1 LYNKKNKKETFGH
14 THAHVPEM
22 ELFGMQSER
31 TVITMETQVLIIG
44 GGTTGTGIARDLTL
58 RGISC
63 ILIDKKDINAG
74 ASGANHGLLHSGAR
88 YILKDSETA
97 VECREE
103 SLLLKRLAPQ
113 CMEDTGGLF
122 VALPEDDDAYIARFP
137 ELCRKYG
144 IFCQPVDVA
153 RALQMEPCL
162 AKDVN
167 AVFAVQDAVVDPF
180 RLSLDNAA
188 DAQKNGAR
196 ILRNTR
202 VEKFISHRGRI
213 EAARVRDS
221 RNGNTF
227 YIEALQFV
235 NATGAWA
242 DKVAA
247 MAGAHISMLYSKGSL
262 LITQSRINTRVI
274 NRLRPASDGDILVP
288 GGTVSI
294 IGTTSLEIDNL
305 DDIRP
310 TMDEVDTIIKQ
321 GSVMVP
327 ELATT
332 RYIRAYA
339 GVRPLVKNGSE
350 KGRKISR
357 NYTLKNHETEGLQNF
372 VTITGGKLTTYRLM
386 AEKTA
391 DIVAGRLKNTTPC
404 ETAQLPLPA
413 SRKGEWTEPGRSSRA
428 WAAHPRPKDTLIC
441 ECEMVSESMV
451 DHIADTLQAEGSTPT
466 LEEVGRR
473 SRIGK
478 GPCQGT
484 FCSFRL
490 AAYLY
495 RTGNLD
501 KNQGFFQVKEFVNER
516 WKGFM
521 PLVRDRELARLE
533 MQEAFLCGLFNMEVD
548 P

>member
-1 LYNKKNKKETFGH
+1 
-14 THAHVPEM
+14 
-22 ELFGMQSER
+22 
-31 TVITMETQVLIIG
+31 METQVLIIG
-44 GGTTGTGIARDLTL
+44 GGTTGTGIARDLSL

-63 ILIDKKDINAG
+63 ILMDKKDFNAG

-97 VECREE
+97 VECRQE

-122 VALPEDDDAYIARFP
+122 VALPEDDDAYVARFP
-137 ELCRKYG
+137 ELCRTCG
-144 IFCQPVDVA
+144 IVCQPVDAAQV
-153 RALQMEPCL
+153 LQMEPCL
-162 AKDVN
+162 APDVK
-167 AVFAVQDAVVDPF
+167 AAFAVQDAVVDPF

-188 DAQKNGAR
+188 DAQTNGAR

-202 VEKFISHRGRI
+202 VEGFISHKGRVQ
-213 EAARVRDS
+213 AARVRDTIT
-221 RNGNTF
+221 NETF
-227 YIEALQFV
+227 QIEALQFV

-247 MAGAHISMLYSKGSL
+247 MAGAHISMMYSKGSL

-274 NRLRPASDGDILVP
+274 NRLRPAADADILVP

-310 TMDEVDTIIKQ
+310 TMDEVDTIIQQ
-321 GSVMVP
+321 GAVMVP

-350 KGRKISR
+350 KGRTISR
-357 NYTLKNHETEGLQNF
+357 NYTLKNHEAEGLHNF

-391 DIVAGRLKNTTPC
+391 DIVAQRLKNSSPC
-404 ETAQLPLPA
+404 ETAHLPLPA
-413 SRKGEWTEPGRSSRA
+413 SQKGEWTEPGRSPKA
-428 WAAHPRPKDTLIC
+428 WAARPKDTLIC

-451 DHIADTLQAEGSTPT
+451 DRIVDTLLAEGRAPT

-495 RTGNLD
+495 RTGHLE
-501 KNQGFFQVKEFVNER
+501 KKQGVSQVKDFVNER

-521 PLVRDRELARLE
+521 PLVRDRELMRLE
-533 MQEAFLCGLFNMEVD
+533 MQEAFLCGLFHMEVE

>member
-1 LYNKKNKKETFGH
+1 MWTAGGYKDI
-14 THAHVPEM
+14 
-22 ELFGMQSER
+22 
-31 TVITMETQVLIIG
+31 TVETQVLIIG
-44 GGTTGTGIARDLTL
+44 GGTTGTGIARDLSL

-97 VECREE
+97 VECRQE

-122 VALPEDDDAYIARFP
+122 VALPEDDNAYIARFP

-144 IFCQPVDVA
+144 IFCKPVDA
-153 RALQMEPCL
+153 AQALHMEPCL
-162 AKDVN
+162 APDVK

-188 DAQKNGAR
+188 NAQKNGTR
-196 ILRNTR
+196 ILRNIQ
-202 VEKFISHRGRI
+202 VEGFISHKGI
-213 EAARVRDS
+213 IQAARVRDT
-221 RNGNTF
+221 RTGDTF
-227 YIEALQFV
+227 HIGALQVV

-247 MAGAHISMLYSKGSL
+247 MAGAHISMLYSKGTL

-274 NRLRPASDGDILVP
+274 NRLRPASDADILVP

-294 IGTTSLEIDNL
+294 IGTTSMEIDNL

-310 TMDEVDTIIKQ
+310 TMDEVDTIIRQ
-321 GSVMVP
+321 GAVMVP
-327 ELATT
+327 ALATT

-339 GVRPLVKNGSE
+339 GVRPLVKNGRE
-350 KGRKISR
+350 KGRTISR
-357 NYTLKNHETEGLQNF
+357 NYTLKNHEADGLQNF

-391 DIVAGRLKNTTPC
+391 DIVAGRLKNTKPC
-404 ETAQLPLPA
+404 ETAQLPLPP
-413 SRKGEWTEPGRSSRA
+413 SRKGEWTEPGRSPRT
-428 WAAHPRPKDTLIC
+428 WAARPKDTLIC

-451 DHIADTLQAEGSTPT
+451 DRIVETLLAEGNSPT

-495 RTGNLD
+495 HTGNLD
-501 KNQGFFQVKEFVNER
+501 KKQGFFQIKAFVNER
-516 WKGFM
+516 WKGLM
-521 PLVRDRELARLE
+521 PLVRDKELARLE

>member
-1 LYNKKNKKETFGH
+1 
-14 THAHVPEM
+14 
-22 ELFGMQSER
+22 
-31 TVITMETQVLIIG
+31 METQVLIIG
-44 GGTTGTGIARDLTL
+44 GGTTGTGIARDLAL

-63 ILIDKKDINAG
+63 ILMDKKDINAG

-97 VECREE
+97 VECRQE
-103 SLLLKRLAPQ
+103 SLLLKRLAPR

-122 VALPEDDDAYIARFP
+122 VALPEDDDAYIDRFP
-137 ELCRKYG
+137 ELCCQFG
-144 IFCQPVDVA
+144 IVCKPVEVA
-153 RALQMEPCL
+153 QAQQMEPCL
-162 AKDVN
+162 APDVT
-167 AVFAVQDAVVDPF
+167 AVFAVRDAVVDPF

-188 DAQKNGAR
+188 DAQKNGTR

-202 VEKFISHRGRI
+202 VKGFISHKGRI
-213 EAARVRDS
+213 QAARVMDVRTGD
-221 RNGNTF
+221 TF
-227 YIEALQFV
+227 QIEALQFV

-247 MAGAHISMLYSKGSL
+247 MAGAHISMMYSKGSL

-274 NRLRPASDGDILVP
+274 NRLRPASDADILVP

-294 IGTTSLEIDNL
+294 IGTTSLEIDSL

-310 TMDEVDTIIKQ
+310 TMDEVDTIIQQ

-350 KGRKISR
+350 KGRTISR
-357 NYTLKNHETEGLQNF
+357 NYTLKNHEAEGLKNF

-391 DIVAGRLKNTTPC
+391 DIVARRLKNDQPC
-404 ETAQLPLPA
+404 RTADLPLP
-413 SRKGEWTEPGRSSRA
+413 SSSKGAWTEPGKTLRSRA
-428 WAAHPRPKDTLIC
+428 ARSQSARPSSGDSLIC

-451 DHIADTLQAEGSTPT
+451 DRIVDSLKAEGRSPV
-466 LEEVGRR
+466 LEEVGHR

-495 RTGNLD
+495 RTGDLSGD
-501 KNQGFFQVKEFVNER
+501 QGLPQIREFVNER
-516 WKGFM
+516 WKGLM
-521 PLVRDRELARLE
+521 PLVRDRELIRMEL
-533 MQEAFLCGLFNMEVD
+533 QESFLCGLFNMDAGE
-548 P
+548 

>member
-1 LYNKKNKKETFGH
+1 
-14 THAHVPEM
+14 
-22 ELFGMQSER
+22 
-31 TVITMETQVLIIG
+31 METQALIIG
-44 GGTTGTGIARDLTL
+44 GGTTGTGIARDLAL

-97 VECREE
+97 VECRQE
-103 SLLLKRLAPQ
+103 SLLLKRLAPH

-122 VALPEDDDAYIARFP
+122 VALPEDDDTYIARFP
-137 ELCRKYG
+137 ELCRTCG
-144 IFCQPVDVA
+144 IDCQPVDA
-153 RALQMEPCL
+153 AQALHMEPCL
-162 AKDVN
+162 APDVK
-167 AVFAVQDAVVDPF
+167 AVFAVRDAVVDPF
-180 RLSLDNAA
+180 SLSLDNAA
-188 DAQKNGAR
+188 DAQANGTR
-196 ILRNTR
+196 ILRNAR
-202 VEKFISHRGRI
+202 VEGFISHKGRI
-213 EAARVRDS
+213 QAARIRDT
-221 RNGNTF
+221 RTGDTF
-227 YIEALQFV
+227 QIEACQYI

-274 NRLRPASDGDILVP
+274 NRLRPAADADILVP

-310 TMDEVDTIIKQ
+310 TMDEVDTIIQQ
-321 GSVMVP
+321 GAVMVP
-327 ELATT
+327 ALATT

-339 GVRPLVKNGSE
+339 GVRPLVKNGGDA
-350 KGRKISR
+350 GRAVSR
-357 NYTLKNHETEGLQNF
+357 NYTLKDHESEGLENF

-391 DIVAGRLKNTTPC
+391 DIVARRLNNRHPC
-404 ETAQLPLPA
+404 RTADLPLP
-413 SRKGEWTEPGRSSRA
+413 SSSKGAWTEPGKAPRSRA
-428 WAAHPRPKDTLIC
+428 ARAQSPGPSSGNTLIC

-451 DHIADTLQAEGSTPT
+451 DRIVDSLKAEGRPPALT
-466 LEEVGRR
+466 EVGQR

-495 RTGNLD
+495 RTGDLSGD
-501 KNQGFFQVKEFVNER
+501 QGLSQIREFVNER
-516 WKGFM
+516 WKGLM
-521 PLVRDRELARLE
+521 PLVRDRELVRMEL
-533 MQEAFLCGLFNMEVD
+533 QESFLCGLFNMD
-548 P
+548 ADGWTPNP

>member
-1 LYNKKNKKETFGH
+1 L
-14 THAHVPEM
+14 
-22 ELFGMQSER
+22 
-31 TVITMETQVLIIG
+31 ETQALIIG
-44 GGTTGTGIARDLTL
+44 GGTTGTGIARDLSL
-58 RGISC
+58 RGINC
-63 ILIDKKDINAG
+63 ILIDQKDINAG

-97 VECREE
+97 VECRQE

-122 VALPEDDDAYIARFP
+122 VAVPDDDDDYIARFP
-137 ELCRKYG
+137 ELCQKCG

-153 RALQMEPCL
+153 QAQQMEPCL
-162 AKDVN
+162 APDVK
-167 AVFAVQDAVVDPF
+167 AVFAVRDAVVDPF

-188 DAQKNGAR
+188 DAQKNGAC
-196 ILRNTR
+196 ILRNTYL
-202 VEKFISHRGRI
+202 EGFISHKGHI
-213 EAARVRDS
+213 QAARVRNIRTGD
-221 RNGNTF
+221 TF
-227 YIEALQFV
+227 QIKACQYI

-247 MAGAHISMLYSKGSL
+247 MAGAHIPMLYSKGSL
-262 LITQSRINTRVI
+262 LITQSRISHKVI
-274 NRLRPASDGDILVP
+274 NRLRPASDADILAP
-288 GGTVSI
+288 AGTVSI

-310 TMDEVDTIIKQ
+310 TMEEVDTIIQQ
-321 GSVMVP
+321 GAVMVP

-339 GVRPLVKNGSE
+339 GVRPLVKNSKE
-350 KGRKISR
+350 KGRTISR
-357 NYTLKNHETEGLQNF
+357 NYTLKDHESEGLKNF

-391 DIVAGRLKNTTPC
+391 DIVARRLKNSQPC
-404 ETAQLPLPA
+404 RTADLPLRP
-413 SRKGEWTEPGRSSRA
+413 SSKGAWTEPGKAPRSRA
-428 WAAHPRPKDTLIC
+428 ARDQSPGPSSGNTLIC

-451 DHIADTLQAEGSTPT
+451 DRIVDSLKAEGRPPALT
-466 LEEVGRR
+466 EVGQR

-495 RTGNLD
+495 RTGDLSGD
-501 KNQGFFQVKEFVNER
+501 QGLSQIREFVNER
-516 WKGFM
+516 WKGLM
-521 PLVRDRELARLE
+521 PLVRDRELVRMEL
-533 MQEAFLCGLFNMEVD
+533 QESFLCGLFNMD
-548 P
+548 ADGWIPNP

>member
-1 LYNKKNKKETFGH
+1 L
-14 THAHVPEM
+14 
-22 ELFGMQSER
+22 
-31 TVITMETQVLIIG
+31 ETQVLIIG
-44 GGTTGTGIARDLTL
+44 GGTTGTGIARDLSL
-58 RGISC
+58 RGIGC
-63 ILIDKKDINAG
+63 VLIDQKDINAG

-97 VECREE
+97 VECRQE
-103 SLLLKRLAPQ
+103 SELLKRLAPR
-113 CMEDTGGLF
+113 CIEDTGGLF
-122 VALPEDDDAYIARFP
+122 VAVAKDDDQYIAQFP
-137 ELCRKYG
+137 GLCHRHG
-144 IFCQPVDVA
+144 IACIPVDIAEA
-153 RALQMEPCL
+153 RHKEPCL
-162 AKDVN
+162 ATDLK
-167 AVFAVQDAVVDPF
+167 AVFHVPDAVVDPF

-188 DAQKNGAR
+188 DAQTHGAH

-202 VEKFISHRGRI
+202 VTGFVSHNGTLS
-213 EAARVRDS
+213 AARVQDTRT
-221 RNGNTF
+221 GKIF
-227 YIEALQFV
+227 FIAALQYI

-247 MAGAHISMLYSKGSL
+247 MAGAHIPMLYSKGSL
-262 LITQSRINTRVI
+262 VITQSRISHRVI
-274 NRLRPASDGDILVP
+274 NRLRPASDADILVP

-310 TMDEVDTIIKQ
+310 TMDEVDTIIRQ
-321 GSVMVP
+321 GAVMVP
-327 ELATT
+327 ALATT

-350 KGRKISR
+350 KGRTISR
-357 NYTLKNHETEGLQNF
+357 NYTLRDHEADGVKNF

-386 AEKTA
+386 AEKTV
-391 DIVAGRLKNTTPC
+391 DIVAKRLNNTVSCQTSV
-404 ETAQLPLPA
+404 LPLPPGK
-413 SRKGEWTEPGRSSRA
+413 KGAWTEPGKSPRA

-451 DHIADTLQAEGSTPT
+451 DDIVDTLNAEGSPPS

-495 RTGNLD
+495 HTGNLEGD
-501 KNQGFFQVKEFVNER
+501 QGFFQVKAFVNER

-521 PLVRDRELARLE
+521 PLVRDKELMRLE
-533 MQEAFLCGLFNMEVD
+533 MQESFLCGLFNMEVD
-548 P
+548 R